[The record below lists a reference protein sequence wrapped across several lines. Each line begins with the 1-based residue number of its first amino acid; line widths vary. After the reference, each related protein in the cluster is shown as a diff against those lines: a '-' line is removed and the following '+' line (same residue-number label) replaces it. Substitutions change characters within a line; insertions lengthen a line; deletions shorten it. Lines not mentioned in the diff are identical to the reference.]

1 MEVRAKA
8 TYLGI
13 SPQKMRLV
21 AGGLRGLSV
30 RDALEK
36 LNFYPQKGSL
46 FLKKL
51 IKQAVAN
58 AISNFKLSEAL
69 LTIAKIE
76 IGEGPRLKRQ
86 DTSHGARFDRG
97 IIQKRMSH
105 AFIVL
110 ESKES
115 GQEKTSVVKKTKRVS
130 RKVTEDEHG
139 TKS

>member
-13 SPQKMRLV
+13 SPQKMRLI

-36 LNFYPQKGSL
+36 LNFYPQKSSL

-51 IKQAVAN
+51 IKQAAAN

-97 IIQKRMSH
+97 IIKKRMSH

-110 ESKES
+110 ESRES
-115 GQEKTSVVKKTKRVS
+115 SQEKTSVVKEKVS
-130 RKVTEDEHG
+130 KKVTEDKHG